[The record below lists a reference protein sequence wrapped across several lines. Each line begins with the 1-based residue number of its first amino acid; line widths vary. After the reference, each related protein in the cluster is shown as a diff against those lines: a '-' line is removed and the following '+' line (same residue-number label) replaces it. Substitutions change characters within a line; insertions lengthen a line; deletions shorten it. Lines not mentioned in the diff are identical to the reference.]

1 MQTTTVPA
9 LVISRTL
16 KAPPARVYEA
26 WTDPQ
31 LARRFLCP
39 NDITVGDATFD
50 VRAGGRYRIAM
61 INPDGETYVAHGT
74 YREVVPERK
83 LVMTWEWEEDDPR
96 RVHQSLLTVEF
107 APHADGTELTLT
119 HENLAN
125 LESRER
131 HGEGWNAILE
141 KMAYVQPF
149 AIRGL
154 DVSGYMTK
162 DAPRSIAFYRDV
174 LGLVPA
180 RIYPDDR
187 GAEYDF
193 SDDVTF
199 CLWGGGGQSPIPFQP
214 SNGVL
219 FAVDDIDAAVDALRA
234 RNVPIAAQM
243 DLPNCR
249 MAMIVDPDGNTVTLH
264 QRRD

>member
-131 HGEGWNAILE
+131 HGEGWNAIIE

-162 DAPRSIAFYRDV
+162 DASRSIAFYRDV

-180 RIYPDDR
+180 RICR
-187 GAEYDF
+187 RSRRRIRLFGRRHVLLVAAAAEVRFRF
-193 SDDVTF
+193 SPATAC
-199 CLWGGGGQSPIPFQP
+199 CLRWTTSTRR
-214 SNGVL
+214 SML
-219 FAVDDIDAAVDALRA
+219 FVA
-234 RNVPIAAQM
+234 
-243 DLPNCR
+243 
-249 MAMIVDPDGNTVTLH
+249 
-264 QRRD
+264 